1 MKRWTNGTV
10 EKFIGTR
17 KKAGKNVEPADII
30 KYQKSALAN
39 CREYV
44 ALQEQAKTKKQIPK
58 TPSSKTPMKTPKKVI
73 FETEDEESKNKAIS
87 SWSAKKQPQTIVPAN
102 HSKLAYSY

>member
-17 KKAGKNVEPADII
+17 KKAGKNFEPAEYII
-30 KYQKSALAN
+30 KSQKSALAN

-44 ALQEQAKTKKQIPK
+44 ALQEQSKTKKQTLLDNNNYANVRKIPICR
-58 TPSSKTPMKTPKKVI
+58 KKYQNV
-73 FETEDEESKNKAIS
+73 
-87 SWSAKKQPQTIVPAN
+87 VVV
-102 HSKLAYSY
+102 